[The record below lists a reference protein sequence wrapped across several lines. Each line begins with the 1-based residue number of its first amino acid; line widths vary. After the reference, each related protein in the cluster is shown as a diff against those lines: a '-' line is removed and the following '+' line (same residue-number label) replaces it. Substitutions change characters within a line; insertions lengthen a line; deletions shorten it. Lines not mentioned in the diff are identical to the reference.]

1 MAYKNSRRSRPSRAG
16 SYRRSRPARRA
27 GSARRASRATRSRRG
42 YGAARTVRIVI
53 EQPAGTGAARP
64 EVMGLM
70 ERAPRR
76 ARF

>member
-1 MAYKNSRRSRPSRAG
+1 MAYKAARRSRSRRSG
-16 SYRRSRPARRA
+16 SYRRAGAARRS
-27 GSARRASRATRSRRG
+27 GSSRRVGRATRSRRG
-42 YGAARTVRIVI
+42 YSSARTVRIVI

-64 EVMGLM
+64 EIMGMM